1 MQFAES
7 IQLWSSFTFW
17 FVAVNVVVT
26 LIFSFVVVV
35 GGISDL
41 RFLFNAL
48 KKEPVDETD
57 DGRVVSD
64 QNSCQGS

>member
-1 MQFAES
+1 MQFSED
-7 IQLWSSFTFW
+7 IYFWSSFTFW
-17 FVAVNVVVT
+17 FVAVNIFVT
-26 LIFSFVVVV
+26 LIFTCVIVV

-48 KKEPVDETD
+48 KEERVDETD

-64 QNSCQGS
+64 EKL